1 MPEATRWAP
10 ARLRFALAPRASRLL
25 RARDRIRD
33 YLTLYCC
40 DQETIDDVVAAVEEA
55 CTNVIRHSGSQ
66 EEIEIRLGFR
76 GDELEVLVKDRG
88 CGFDVAAFDPGR
100 VPDFLATGGRG
111 LFMISRLCDEME
123 LRREGGVEVRMIKR
137 AVALRETLILESGL
151 GDIGQHPHSAHRDTR
166 LRALLEEIDEAF
178 IALDWEYR
186 CVHAN
191 EAALCMTGKA
201 LSELLGRRPWD
212 LRPAFVDAPA
222 TSAMR
227 EAMELGRPSVC
238 EFRSPADGSWYEARV
253 YPTPAGMAAYFREI
267 SARKNIEAEREQL
280 IAAKQES
287 ARLATALNEINDQI
301 HSSLAVEEIMRRALE
316 GAARALSA
324 DAGTIELREAG
335 RWVVRLQHRLR
346 KQDVGTS
353 LAGADSPVA
362 SAATARGAPVAVADL
377 AASEEMNGG
386 FVRSRGL
393 KSVLAV
399 PFTVTGA
406 DVGVLLLYHKK
417 RTHAFDGAEVD
428 FAGLLG
434 SSLSLALKN
443 SHLYQAEQEAQR
455 QARHELEISGVLLD
469 ASAVVAEWTE
479 LHPMLDRLGDVL
491 LRSAAHSRVI
501 IGLWDEAC
509 KQMTTVVSK
518 GRHPIPLS
526 TMRLDEMS
534 PRARK
539 MIKTRKSILID
550 YARARDDRLRELA
563 TQRLLRYAL
572 AVPVL
577 ARGRLVATITVDT
590 PGENQAFSEREV
602 ALVQSVADQAAVAI
616 DNARLVAAGQA
627 ELART
632 TLLKEIA
639 AIGASTLDLEDLA
652 QSALLTAQR
661 LLGATTGILFV
672 VDDAA
677 GVLRSLANFG
687 IAEEVLDEVRE
698 LPLGRE
704 TSGTRMA
711 LSGDLVTHYSDG
723 VPDTAAHLRRVTGT
737 AGSGWVIVPVK
748 VRRKTLGT
756 LGLSFATAR
765 PFLDDELALFQS
777 LADQLGVAMD
787 KARLFAAERELRER
801 AERHEAALLCSE
813 ETARKA
819 EERYRTLF
827 NTLIE
832 GFCIIEMVFDAQG
845 APVDYR
851 FLEVNPVFEDDFGW
865 QGARGKL
872 VRELAPDHDAH
883 WFEIYGRVALTGE
896 PARFMA
902 PATAAGRY
910 YDVSAFR
917 VGGAESR
924 EVGILFSDITQRK
937 RAEAESQRLLTD
949 CQAQAEELAG
959 HAGLAEAL
967 NAIDNLVHSTLDFD
981 EIMQRALDE
990 GAQALDADAGTIEIR
1005 EGSFWVVHYQ
1015 HGLAGADAELRRPDM
1030 ESPIARRTALRREPF
1045 TIADVKATAEV
1056 DAGFMRK
1063 HALRSVLAV
1072 PLLAHDAVGGCLL
1085 FYGKSP
1091 RVFGDSEIDF
1101 GRKLGATV
1109 SLAAESAR
1117 LLRAQVEAQR
1127 RAEQELETTRL
1138 LLEAAESLAESLAL
1152 SDILATLAR
1161 IVLDVGG
1168 HARVTVSLWQEES
1181 GWLEVALSLGQSS
1194 LPHGVRIGLADLCA
1208 SARRAIAERA
1218 AVTIDYDA
1226 LQPGRRGFADAVPSR
1241 LALNVPLYSGKRL
1254 VGLLTT
1260 DDAGAR
1266 KEFGEREVRLIE
1278 GVAAQA
1284 AVAIDNARLLA
1295 EVAQRE
1301 RFNAALNEI
1310 NGAPP

>member
-1 MPEATRWAP
+1 MTP
-10 ARLRFALAPRASRLL
+10 
-25 RARDRIRD
+25 D
-33 YLTLYCC
+33 
-40 DQETIDDVVAAVEEA
+40 
-55 CTNVIRHSGSQ
+55 
-66 EEIEIRLGFR
+66 
-76 GDELEVLVKDRG
+76 
-88 CGFDVAAFDPGR
+88 CGPC
-100 VPDFLATGGRG
+100 
-111 LFMISRLCDEME
+111 S
-123 LRREGGVEVRMIKR
+123 K
-137 AVALRETLILESGL
+137 
-151 GDIGQHPHSAHRDTR
+151 
-166 LRALLEEIDEAF
+166 EIDEAF

-191 EAALCMTGKA
+191 EAALRMTGKA
-201 LSELLGRRPWD
+201 LSDLLGRRPWD

-227 EAMELGRPSVC
+227 EAMELGRPSVY
-238 EFRSPADGSWYEARV
+238 EFRSPADGSWYEVRV

-287 ARLATALNEINDQI
+287 ARLAAALNEINDQI

-324 DAGTIELREAG
+324 DAGTIELREAD

-377 AASEEMNGG
+377 AASEEMNGR
-386 FVRSRGL
+386 FVRSHGL

-406 DVGVLLLYHKK
+406 GVGVLLLYHKK

-455 QARHELEISGVLLD
+455 QARHELKITEVLLD

-491 LRSAAHSRVI
+491 LRSAAHSRVT

-534 PRARK
+534 PPARK

-550 YARARDDRLRELA
+550 YARAMDDRLRELA
-563 TQRLLRYAL
+563 AQRLLRYAL

-577 ARGRLVATITVDT
+577 ARGRLVATITVDA

-616 DNARLVAAGQA
+616 DNARLVATGQA

-652 QSALLTAQR
+652 QSALMTAQR
-661 LLGATTGILFV
+661 LLGATTGTLFV

-687 IAEEVLDEVRE
+687 IAKEVLDEVRE
-698 LPLGRE
+698 LPLGSE
-704 TSGTRMA
+704 TTGTRAA

-723 VPDTAAHLRRVTGT
+723 VPDTAARLRRVTGT

-748 VRRKTLGT
+748 VRRKTLGI

-777 LADQLGVAMD
+777 LADQLGVAMDKARLFAAEHEARQAAAERAAQLEFMHEITEVATSSLSVSEIAEGVLESLAAKFGFSQATVLLADRERGELVPVATFGFPPGFHEAMPRLTLNSGHQPALAFRTGEPVLVEDLDRASVGDEARTAVGTAEALTGRPIKAWLFLPLRGYRDVLGALGFNWSIARVFTKGDITFFGAIAHEIAIGLENARLFEAAGKELDRTALLKEVASLAAGSLDEAELAQRTLDAVARFTNAFGGLIYKVDRETSTVRAIATFGPEEFVAPFRETPLDEAYAIAKAVLGGETLTHETHETSAAAYRRAAGTELTEMGRVFVPIKTGREAAAGLALIFPQKVHFSEQELGLYGSVADQLGVAMD

-827 NTLIE
+827 
-832 GFCIIEMVFDAQG
+832 
-845 APVDYR
+845 
-851 FLEVNPVFEDDFGW
+851 
-865 QGARGKL
+865 
-872 VRELAPDHDAH
+872 
-883 WFEIYGRVALTGE
+883 
-896 PARFMA
+896 
-902 PATAAGRY
+902 
-910 YDVSAFR
+910 
-917 VGGAESR
+917 
-924 EVGILFSDITQRK
+924 
-937 RAEAESQRLLTD
+937 
-949 CQAQAEELAG
+949 EELAG
-959 HAGLAEAL
+959 RAGLAEAL

-990 GAQALDADAGTIEIR
+990 GAQALGADAGTIEIR
-1005 EGSFWVVHYQ
+1005 EGSFWVVRYQ

-1072 PLLAHDAVGGCLL
+1072 PLLAHDTVGGCLL

-1138 LLEAAESLAESLAL
+1138 LLEAADSLAESLAL

-1168 HARVTVSLWQEES
+1168 HTRVTVSLWQEES
-1181 GWLEVALSLGQSS
+1181 GWLEVALSGTA
-1194 LPHGVRIGLADLCA
+1194 V
-1208 SARRAIAERA
+1208 A
-1218 AVTIDYDA
+1218 AVWRA
-1226 LQPGRRGFADAVPSR
+1226 HRLGRSLR
-1241 LALNVPLYSGKRL
+1241 
-1254 VGLLTT
+1254 
-1260 DDAGAR
+1260 AGQAR
-1266 KEFGEREVRLIE
+1266 DR
-1278 GVAAQA
+1278 
-1284 AVAIDNARLLA
+1284 
-1295 EVAQRE
+1295 
-1301 RFNAALNEI
+1301 
-1310 NGAPP
+1310 